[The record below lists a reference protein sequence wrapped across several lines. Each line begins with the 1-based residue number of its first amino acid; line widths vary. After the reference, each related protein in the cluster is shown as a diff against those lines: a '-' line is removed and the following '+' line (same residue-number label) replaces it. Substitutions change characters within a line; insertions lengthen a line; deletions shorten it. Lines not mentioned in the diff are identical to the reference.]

1 MPYNDTNAERV
12 YNNLFKSVNTDLN
25 LLEKYTVLTDADTNP
40 KLWPT
45 SDGFDRGLVVT
56 IIDLYH
62 DLVTNKN
69 YPLPNTPENIRTLTA
84 KIRKDLGLTL
94 NSPRGLA
101 PTNVILAMNKHI
113 STANNDLYPWLYP
126 TILSKKAL
134 EEKEKESKENPIN
147 KGLNDAKWILG
158 LGLATYIIIQT
169 GVLKK

>member
-12 YNNLFKSVNTDLN
+12 YNNLFKAVNTDLN
-25 LLEKYTVLTDADTNP
+25 LLQKYTVLTDADTDP
-40 KLWPT
+40 KFWPT

-62 DLVTNKN
+62 DLVANKN

-84 KIRKDLGLTL
+84 KIRKDLGLSL

-101 PTNVILAMNKHI
+101 PTNVILAMNKHM
-113 STANNDLYPWLYP
+113 STSNDDLYYWLYP
-126 TILSKKAL
+126 NRLSKKAI
-134 EEKEKESKENPIN
+134 EEKEKEESENPIN
-147 KGLNDAKWILG
+147 KGLNDIKWIIG
-158 LGLATYIIIQT
+158 LGVLGYIIIQT